1 MRDLLVDWL
10 GQTMLQPL
18 SELSQHLLLLMWEVF
33 ESLLSFKRSF
43 HAPEVILAVVC
54 IYRRSYLCS
63 HARRHDL
70 VECSVPLLVSSLL
83 ASALDF
89 LGLLLVLQVEE
100 ILFMD
105 TSIAD
110 RTPRCV

>member
-18 SELSQHLLLLMWEVF
+18 SELSQHLLLLMWEVL

-83 ASALDF
+83 ASALNLFSLF
-89 LGLLLVLQVEE
+89 LIFEIEKILLVDSSV
-100 ILFMD
+100 
-105 TSIAD
+105 AD
-110 RTPRCV
+110 